1 MGALLQVYRE
11 VVGPVPP
18 AMPPPPPT
26 VKPLTVTTDLGRL
39 SKRRSPTCALQ
50 QAVASK
56 LEEELAETAGLH
68 LAVDLLAA
76 DPPTCPV
83 TVACDSRAALQ
94 AVAKPEWA
102 GFGTQLLVTKLHA
115 LLASGVDVSLHWVP
129 SHVGIQG
136 NEQAD
141 ALAKEAH
148 HSTVAVCRAVVASD
162 YSRLTL
168 RRLLLRC
175 HPDERVARLLC
186 VCPTLQAQRAAL
198 LAALRRQ
205 GIPAATQRD
214 LLFPAKHH
222 TQVFKAVL
230 RFLEDTGLANRL

>member
-1 MGALLQVYRE
+1 M
-11 VVGPVPP
+11 
-18 AMPPPPPT
+18 
-26 VKPLTVTTDLGRL
+26 
-39 SKRRSPTCALQ
+39 
-50 QAVASK
+50 
-56 LEEELAETAGLH
+56 
-68 LAVDLLAA
+68 
-76 DPPTCPV
+76 CPV
-83 TVACDSRAALQ
+83 AVACDSRAALQ
-94 AVAKPEWA
+94 AVAKPEGA

-175 HPDERVARLLC
+175 HPDERVARLEPPTRLPDRGLIDHLLC
-186 VCPTLQAQRAAL
+186 VCPALQAQRAAL

-214 LLFPAKHH
+214 LLFPAQHH